1 MSPDQAVQVGRAF
14 ARAHLELIEAH
25 YGTDLAVAYANGVAA
40 YTRDLMRDRIGE
52 RDTYFC
58 FFCLGQ
64 DAITQPEGA

>member
-1 MSPDQAVQVGRAF
+1 MTPDQAVQAGKAF
-14 ARAHLELIEAH
+14 ARAHLELIEGF
-25 YGTDLAVAYANGVAA
+25 YGTDAAVAYANGLAA

-52 RDTYFC
+52 KDTFFC